1 MKVTKSVAR
10 DIAKKI
16 KLNTDVV
23 DIDTF
28 QYALNVELEHGSKL
42 GKMTNVTKDNLT
54 MTTKIVLA
62 HLFEFPDYYT
72 RLKKLE
78 DKAEEYWGKREK
90 PNILL

>member
-42 GKMTNVTKDNLT
+42 GKMTNVTKDDLT

-62 HLFEFPDYYT
+62 HLLEFPDYYT